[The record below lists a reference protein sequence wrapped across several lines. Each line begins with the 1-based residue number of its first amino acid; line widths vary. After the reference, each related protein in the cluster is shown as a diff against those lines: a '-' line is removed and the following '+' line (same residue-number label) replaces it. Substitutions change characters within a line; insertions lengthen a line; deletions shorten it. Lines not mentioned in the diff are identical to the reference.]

1 MSILRKFGLM
11 TMLAAF
17 LALGCSDDDNNGGNP
32 DSSVGQEAG
41 TTDKGPKPDKAPPK
55 PTSLTVGAVQYSEG
69 DYTHAKGCS
78 DDICGLTFYIKEG
91 VKQGATLIVTPEY
104 SQKQTTAEQ
113 APKIGDKPATD
124 SKWSSAKLLPVFA
137 KLADEQNITLIL
149 NLVTQEGSGSS
160 AKLFNTSVALDKD
173 GKVVARHYKFELFGG
188 EATQL
193 TVGPDIKTSLFDTPA
208 GKAAILICADVQ
220 CIVTKLS
227 AGPSCSANAVT
238 LLKELFLQKK
248 PKIVLFSAAWTIPPG
263 NAPWGSIEVIKQIAQ
278 NNVWVVAAGNTRSK
292 GPGGGVWK
300 PGGDAVKSTTSS
312 TPSVIVADIPIGK

>member
-11 TMLAAF
+11 TMLAA
-17 LALGCSDDDNNGGNP
+17 LLTLGCSDDDDKNGNP
-32 DSSVGQEAG
+32 DGSVGQEAG
-41 TTDKGPKPDKAPPK
+41 TTDKGPAPDKTQPK
-55 PTSLTVGAVQYSEG
+55 PTKLTVGAVQYSEG
-69 DYTHAKGCS
+69 DYTHAKDCK
-78 DDICGLTFYIKEG
+78 DDICGLTYYIKEG

-104 SQKQTTAEQ
+104 SQALKYLSDSETA
-113 APKIGDKPATD
+113 PNLGDKPATD
-124 SKWSSAKLLPVFA
+124 SKWSKEKILPAFA
-137 KLADEQNITLIL
+137 KLADTENITLVL
-149 NLVTQEGSGSS
+149 NLLTTAGG
-160 AKLFNTSVALDKD
+160 KYYNTSVAFDKE
-173 GKVVARHYKFELFGG
+173 GKVIARHYKFELFGG
-188 EATQL
+188 EASQL